1 MNNLDRLLNPKVALD
16 SINFSINLMNP
27 IAAFDR
33 HHRLT
38 PLEIFLV
45 SP

>member
-1 MNNLDRLLNPKVALD
+1 MNNLDRLLNPKVAID
-16 SINFSINLMNP
+16 SINLMNP